1 MQRYFFL
8 TALLLF
14 IIPALAQTKW
24 PEHGFPGQAEKAP
37 GGRELLPPL
46 PGPFHGLDLNKL
58 LGIPDSPQA
67 EEALPENEDQ
77 PGRPAASQKAAP
89 AKEAAEKSAAAAAE
103 ELKRA
108 LAPHPPPEVLR
119 REMLNDLFA
128 RLRKAADSDDAA
140 QLAATIQEV
149 FLQSFSDTGNLLM
162 QRAQEALHMGQ
173 FELSL
178 SLLDK
183 LVFLEP
189 QWAEAW
195 NQRATVRFL
204 NGDYDGS
211 MADIHQVLKL
221 EPRHFGAL
229 TGMGMILHEMGF
241 DKDALK
247 IFNQTLNIY
256 PLAPDIKKLVEKLTL
271 EVEGRGI

>member
-1 MQRYFFL
+1 MQRFFYL

-14 IIPALAQTKW
+14 IIPALAQTQG
-24 PEHGFPGQAEKAP
+24 PEHGFPGPAEKAP
-37 GGRELLPPL
+37 GERELFPSL
-46 PGPFHGLDLNKL
+46 PGPFQGLDLNKL

-67 EEALPENEDQ
+67 EEALPENEGQ

-89 AKEAAEKSAAAAAE
+89 TKEAAEKSAAAAEA
-103 ELKRA
+103 LKRA
-108 LAPHPPPEVLR
+108 MAPQPPPEVLR
-119 REMLNDLFA
+119 REMLDDLFA
-128 RLRKAADSDDAA
+128 RLRKAGDSDDAA
-140 QLAATIQEV
+140 QLAASIQKV

-183 LVFLEP
+183 LIFLDP

-204 NGDYDGS
+204 TGDYDGS

-229 TGMGMILHEMGF
+229 TGMGMILHETGF
-241 DKDALK
+241 DKDALE

-256 PLAPDIKKLVEKLTL
+256 PLAPDIKQLVEKLTL